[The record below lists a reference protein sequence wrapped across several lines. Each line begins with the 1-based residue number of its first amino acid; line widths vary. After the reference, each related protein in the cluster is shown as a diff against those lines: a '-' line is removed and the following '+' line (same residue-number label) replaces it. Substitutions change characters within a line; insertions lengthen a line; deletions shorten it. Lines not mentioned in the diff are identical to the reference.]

1 MNFMPEKTP
10 KRSLL
15 RIAGPLILLLLLWT
29 TACEERTDTEG
40 GLEADTTMMEQDTA
54 GAMMDT
60 VSADTAALGPGEADL
75 DSTLSLLERP
85 DITDVPLN
93 RAISLIGA
101 WQQELRQ
108 SGQENL
114 SSIADD
120 LDALESELM
129 NQPMDGQSIGEIMTR
144 LGEQTAQVAET
155 DAEGTMAE
163 QLQRLGNLLSQAG
176 NQLTGGEAASAE

>member
-1 MNFMPEKTP
+1 MNFTPEQAP
-10 KRSLL
+10 KLSLSHV
-15 RIAGPLILLLLLWT
+15 AGPLILLLLLWT

-54 GAMMDT
+54 GAVMDT
-60 VSADTAALGPGEADL
+60 VGADTAALGPGEADL
-75 DSTLSLLERP
+75 DSTLSLLETP

-101 WQQELRQ
+101 WEQELRQ

-114 SSIADD
+114 ESIADD

-129 NQPMDGQSIGEIMTR
+129 NQPMDGQAIGEIMTR
-144 LGEQTAQVAET
+144 LGEQTAQAAET
-155 DAEGTMAE
+155 DAEGATAE
-163 QLQRLGNLLSQAG
+163 QLQQLGNLLSQAG
-176 NQLTGGEAASAE
+176 NQLAGGTATSAE